1 MQAQRAGIVLRE
13 GDFGLVLTS
22 PMHRARQTAELAGFP
37 DAVVEPDA
45 TEWAYGEYE
54 GLTTDQIRERDPG
67 WTIWRGVTPGGET
80 AAEVAARADRVVAH
94 VRGTGVARVLLFSH
108 GHFLRVVAARW
119 LGLPAEWGE
128 RLKLGTA
135 ALCELGWE
143 REAPAVVQWNLRP
156 RCDRPDALTRAARA
170 GEGRPGRRGPGN
182 RVGPPEG
189 GALGS
194 SGASHRRARLRH
206 RQPPLGAEGAAGGR
220 GRRPPDRRPRR

>member
-1 MQAQRAGIVLRE
+1 MPTPGGESAAAGGRPTLWLCRHGETEWSHSGRHTSTTDLDLTPAGRVQAQRAGAVLRE
-13 GDFGLVLTS
+13 GDFGRVLRS

-37 DAVVEPDA
+37 DAVVELDA
-45 TEWAYGEYE
+45 TEWAYGDYE

-108 GHFLRVVAARW
+108 GHFLRVVGARW

-143 REAPAVVQWNLRP
+143 REVPAVVQWNVRP
-156 RCDRPDALTRAARA
+156 RLWT
-170 GEGRPGRRGPGN
+170 GPT
-182 RVGPPEG
+182 P
-189 GALGS
+189 
-194 SGASHRRARLRH
+194 
-206 RQPPLGAEGAAGGR
+206 
-220 GRRPPDRRPRR
+220 